1 MIPGE
6 VDRFLRSAVKV
17 DPYTS
22 HLLMMEAYDIDF
34 RIADHN
40 LALFQGPMNLIKMYP
55 KEDPVS
61 YSRRYELIRR
71 FGIYR
76 IKEHFGFNIEEF
88 LHQPREYVEFYLR
101 LGAEYAVE
109 SKKAA
114 DAARESVEQALGG
127 GKK

>member
-1 MIPGE
+1 
-6 VDRFLRSAVKV
+6 
-17 DPYTS
+17 
-22 HLLMMEAYDIDF
+22 MEAYDIDF
-34 RIADHN
+34 GIADHN
-40 LALFQGPMNLIKMYP
+40 QPLFQRPMNLIKMYP

-76 IKEHFGFNIEEF
+76 IKEHFGFNLQEF
-88 LHQPREYVEFYLR
+88 MQQPREMVEFMLR

-114 DAARESVEQALGG
+114 DAAKSSVEQALAGE
-127 GKK
+127 KK

>member
-6 VDRFLRSAVKV
+6 VDKFLRSTVKV

-22 HLLMMEAYDIDF
+22 QLLLTEAYDIDF
-34 RIADHN
+34 GIADHN
-40 LALFQGPMNLIKMYP
+40 LPFFQGPMNLIKMYP

-71 FGIYR
+71 YGIYR
-76 IKEHFGFNIEEF
+76 IKEHFGLSVQEF
-88 LHQPREYVEFYLR
+88 LQQSREYVEFYLR

-109 SKKAA
+109 SRKAA
-114 DAARESVEQALGG
+114 DAAKASVENALAGE
-127 GKK
+127 K